1 MTRSYDGRSGASR
14 LSVGVDLVEIA
25 RIGLLVEQYGERF
38 TARVYTPEELADCRG
53 RVASLAARW
62 AAKEAVA
69 KALGVGIGVVGLQ
82 EIGVIQDDAGKPVI
96 RLSGNAQRRAA
107 ALGLASWSVS
117 MSHDAG
123 LALAFVV
130 ALHEPLIGEQAL
142 DSHEEETGARKDPD
156 R

>member
-1 MTRSYDGRSGASR
+1 MTHSYDGRSQASR

-38 TARVYTPEELADCRG
+38 TARVYTPEELANCRG

-62 AAKEAVA
+62 AAKEAAA
-69 KALGVGIGVVGLQ
+69 KALGVGMGAVSFREIVVL
-82 EIGVIQDDAGKPVI
+82 QDDAGKPA
-96 RLSGNAQRRAA
+96 LHLLGNARQRAA

-117 MSHDAG
+117 LSHDAG

-130 ALHEPLIGEQAL
+130 ALHEPLIGEQTL
-142 DSHEEETGARKDPD
+142 DSHEEEADARKDPD